1 LPDTKGAAWRSGDI
15 GGESD
20 YSAQGVMMKAFV
32 SRKVLL
38 IAAVSLTVTAQ
49 AQVAEKRETP
59 QQTALRAARLLDVRN
74 GTTITNAVVLIE
86 GDRIKAVGANLAI
99 PTSARTVDLGNVTLL
114 PGLIDA
120 HTHLLHQYYRESGD
134 DNANRILEA
143 VELGPAKRALLGAK
157 LAREMLEAGFTTV
170 RDLGNSSV
178 NGDVALRDAVNAGW
192 VVGPRV
198 FASTRALSPVG
209 AQFQS
214 LTPEAQ
220 RLIEQ
225 EYVPVSGVEDARRA
239 VRQAIYDG
247 ADCIKVIVNSGP
259 RKLSLE
265 EMKVIVEE
273 AHRANRRVAAH
284 ATEGDAAALIAAEAG
299 VDSIE
304 HAYTISE
311 KVLDLMAKKK
321 IFLVPT
327 DAPGVERY
335 QARIQRA
342 VKAGVRVAIGSD
354 LYYSYAAK
362 TRGQVAAGMYSTYV
376 ASGMSTIEVLRAATI
391 NAADLVDSTQSIGA
405 IEAGRMADIVAVEGD
420 LLADIANLERVEF
433 VMKGGQV
440 IKDHITPSARLG
452 H

>member
-1 LPDTKGAAWRSGDI
+1 
-15 GGESD
+15 
-20 YSAQGVMMKAFV
+20 MMKALV
-32 SRKVLL
+32 LRKFLL
-38 IAAVSLTVTAQ
+38 IAVSLAVTGQ
-49 AQVAEKRETP
+49 AQVAEKSETP
-59 QQTALRAARLLDVRN
+59 QQIALRAARLIDVRN
-74 GTTITNAVVLIE
+74 GATVTNAVVLIE
-86 GDRIKAVGANLAI
+86 GDKIKAVGANLAI
-99 PTSARTVDLGNVTLL
+99 PTGARTLDLGSVTLL

-120 HTHLLHQYYRESGD
+120 HTHLLHQYSRESGD

-143 VELGPAKRALLGAK
+143 VQLGPAKRALLGAK

-209 AQFQS
+209 GQFQS

-259 RKLSLE
+259 RRLSLE

-354 LYYSYAAK
+354 LYYSYAGK
-362 TRGQVAAGMYSTYV
+362 TRGQVAAGMYNTYV

-405 IEAGRMADIVAVEGD
+405 IEAGRMADIVAVKGD
-420 LLADIANLERVEF
+420 VLADIANLERVEF
-433 VMKGGQV
+433 VMKGGQI
-440 IKDHITPSARLG
+440 IKDNITPSARLA

>member
-1 LPDTKGAAWRSGDI
+1 
-15 GGESD
+15 
-20 YSAQGVMMKAFV
+20 MKAC
-32 SRKVLL
+32 VLRGL
-38 IAAVSLTVTAQ
+38 LLFAAVWLTAAAPAQ
-49 AQVAEKRETP
+49 IAKTQETSQP
-59 QQTALRAARLLDVRN
+59 IALRAARLMDVRN
-74 GTTITNAVVLIE
+74 GNTIPDAVVLIE
-86 GDRIKAVGANLAI
+86 GDRIKAVGSNLDI
-99 PTSARTVDLGNVTLL
+99 PSGARTVDLGNLTLL

-134 DNANRILEA
+134 DNANRILES
-143 VELGPAKRALLGAK
+143 VQLGPAKRALLGAK

-178 NGDVALRDAVNAGW
+178 GGDVALRDAVNSGW
-192 VVGPRV
+192 VVGPRI

-209 AQFQS
+209 GQFQS
-214 LTPEAQ
+214 LTPDAQ
-220 RLIEQ
+220 KLIEQ
-225 EYVPVSGVEDARRA
+225 EYVPVNGVEEARRA

-247 ADCIKVIVNSGP
+247 ADCIKVIVNSGG
-259 RKLSLE
+259 RLLSLE

-284 ATEGDAAALIAAEAG
+284 ATDGDAAALIAAEAG

-311 KVLDLMAKKK
+311 KVLAIMAKKG

-342 VKAGVRVAIGSD
+342 VKAGVRIAIGSD
-354 LYYSYAAK
+354 LYYSYPGQ

-376 ASGMSTIEVLRAATI
+376 ASGMSTLEVLRSATI
-391 NAADLVDSTQSIGA
+391 NAADLVEPSQSIGA
-405 IEAGRMADIVAVEGD
+405 IEVGRMADIIAVKGN
-420 LLADIANLERVEF
+420 LLEEIASLKQVEF
-433 VMKGGQV
+433 VMKGGQI
-440 IKDHITPSARLG
+440 IKGDIRPGTTSAR
-452 H
+452 

>member
-1 LPDTKGAAWRSGDI
+1 MAPHGECHET
-15 GGESD
+15 GGESKYLD
-20 YSAQGVMMKAFV
+20 QGLTMKAG
-32 SRKVLL
+32 VLRCL
-38 IAAVSLTVTAQ
+38 LLLAAVSLSTAVH
-49 AQVAEKRETP
+49 AQVAEPRETP
-59 QQTALRAARLLDVRN
+59 RIALRAARLIDVRN
-74 GTTITNAVVLIE
+74 GNTVPDAVVLIE
-86 GDRIKAVGANLAI
+86 GDRIKAVGSNLII
-99 PTSARTVDLGNVTLL
+99 PPGVQTIDLGNVTLL

-120 HTHLLHQYYRESGD
+120 HTHLLHQYYREFGD

-143 VELGPAKRALLGAK
+143 VHMGPAKRALLGAK

-192 VVGPRV
+192 LVGPRI

-209 AQFQS
+209 GQFQS

-220 RLIEQ
+220 RLIAQ

-247 ADCIKVIVNSGP
+247 ADCIKVVVNSGSSM
-259 RKLSLE
+259 LSVE
-265 EMKVIVEE
+265 ELKVIVDE

-284 ATEGDAAALIAAEAG
+284 ATQGDSAALIAAEAG

-304 HAYTISE
+304 HGYTISE
-311 KVLDLMAKKK
+311 KVLSIMATKK

-327 DAPGVERY
+327 DAPGVDRY

-342 VKAGVRVAIGSD
+342 VKAGVRIAIGSD
-354 LYYSYAAK
+354 LYDSYAGK
-362 TRGQVAAGMYSTYV
+362 TRGQVAAGMYNTYV

-391 NAADLVDSTQSIGA
+391 NAADLIDAAQSIGT
-405 IEAGRMADIVAVEGD
+405 IEAGRMADIIAVKGD
-420 LLADIANLERVEF
+420 LLKDIANLERVEF
-433 VMKGGQV
+433 VMKGGQI
-440 IKDHITPSARLG
+440 IKDDIRPGTTFLQ
-452 H
+452 

>member
-1 LPDTKGAAWRSGDI
+1 
-15 GGESD
+15 
-20 YSAQGVMMKAFV
+20 MKALV
-32 SRKVLL
+32 LRKLLL
-38 IAAVSLTVTAQ
+38 IAVVSLAVSAQ
-49 AQVAEKRETP
+49 AQVAEKPETP
-59 QQTALRAARLLDVRN
+59 QQTALRAARLIDVRTGN
-74 GTTITNAVVLIE
+74 TIADAVVLIE

-99 PTSARTVDLGNVTLL
+99 PANARTVDLGNATLL

-120 HTHLLHQYYRESGD
+120 HTHLLHQYYREFGD

-143 VELGPAKRALLGAK
+143 VQLGPAKRALLGAK
-157 LAREMLEAGFTTV
+157 LARDTLDAGFTTV
-170 RDLGNSSV
+170 RDLGNSGI
-178 NGDVALRDAVNAGW
+178 NGDVALRDAVSAGW
-192 VVGPRV
+192 VVGPRM

-209 AQFQS
+209 GQFQS
-214 LTPEAQ
+214 LSPEAQ

-259 RKLSLE
+259 RMLSLE

-284 ATEGDAAALIAAEAG
+284 ATDGDAAALIAAEAG

-304 HAYTISE
+304 HAYTVSE

-335 QARIQRA
+335 QARIRRA
-342 VKAGVRVAIGSD
+342 VKAGVRIAIGSD
-354 LYYSYAAK
+354 LYYSNAGR
-362 TRGQVAAGMYSTYV
+362 TRGQIAAGMYNTYV
-376 ASGMSTIEVLRAATI
+376 ASGMSTMEVLRAATI

-405 IEAGRMADIVAVEGD
+405 IEAGRMADIIAVEGD
-420 LLADIANLERVEF
+420 LLGDVANLERVKF

-440 IKDHITPSARLG
+440 IKDDITPGVKPA

>member
-1 LPDTKGAAWRSGDI
+1 
-15 GGESD
+15 
-20 YSAQGVMMKAFV
+20 MKAC
-32 SRKVLL
+32 VLRSL
-38 IAAVSLTVTAQ
+38 LLLAAVSLTATVQ
-49 AQVAEKRETP
+49 AQVAETRETP
-59 QQTALRAARLLDVRN
+59 QQVALRAARLIDVRSGN
-74 GTTITNAVVLIE
+74 TIPDAVVLIE
-86 GDRIKAVGANLAI
+86 GDRIKAVGSNLAI
-99 PTSARTVDLGNVTLL
+99 PSDAQTFDLGNVTLL

-120 HTHLLHQYYRESGD
+120 HTHLLHQYYREFGD
-134 DNANRILEA
+134 DNANRILET
-143 VELGPAKRALLGAK
+143 VQMGPAKRALLGAK

-170 RDLGNSSV
+170 RDLGNSGV
-178 NGDVALRDAVNAGW
+178 NGDVALRDAVNSGW
-192 VVGPRV
+192 LIGPRI

-209 AQFQS
+209 GQFQS
-214 LTPEAQ
+214 LTPGAQ

-259 RKLSLE
+259 RMMSLE

-284 ATEGDAAALIAAEAG
+284 ATDGDSAALIAAEAG

-311 KVLDLMAKKK
+311 KVLNIMAKKK

-327 DAPGVERY
+327 DALGVERY

-342 VKAGVRVAIGSD
+342 VRAGVRIAIGSD
-354 LYYSYAAK
+354 LYYLYAGK
-362 TRGQVAAGMYSTYV
+362 TRGQVAAGMYNTYV
-376 ASGMSTIEVLRAATI
+376 ASGMSTVEVLRAATM
-391 NAADLVDSTQSIGA
+391 NAADLIDPAQSTGA
-405 IEAGRMADIVAVEGD
+405 IEAGRMADIIAVKGD
-420 LLADIANLERVEF
+420 LLKDIANLERVEF

-440 IKDHITPSARLG
+440 IKGDLRPGTTLAQ
-452 H
+452 